1 MGTEFNLTNKKGVYC
16 VDVILKA
23 IPISRNSK
31 LTKILK
37 TLENIP
43 IALDDNLMV
52 INEYFIKK
60 VIKRENLCKYNVSY
74 EIIIKKY
81 LSGICYNVNK

>member
-1 MGTEFNLTNKKGVYC
+1 MDMELISTCKGVYC

-23 IPISRNSK
+23 IPISMNSK
-31 LTKILK
+31 LPKVFK

-43 IALDDNLMV
+43 IALDDNLKV
-52 INEYFIKK
+52 INEYFIKRM
-60 VIKRENLCKYNVSY
+60 IKGENLCKYKVNY

-81 LSGICYNVNK
+81 LSGICYDVNK